1 MSSKKKGLLS
11 LLAIAAVMLVLMLA
25 SGGIYNGLASIGRHN
40 VVPAGNS
47 FTAGTYE
54 GTGQGKMGDIRVKV
68 TLSDTAIE
76 SIEVLDQT
84 ETPDIADP
92 AFASL
97 PAAMVD
103 HQTVYDVDDVA
114 GATVT
119 SHAIKE
125 AVAGALAQ
133 AGVDARTLVP
143 VEGGAA
149 AASSETEAAAAE
161 TEAEKPAA
169 ETEAETEAAAAADSE
184 SLYADGVYEGTGNG
198 NGGEV
203 KVNVTVENGKISDI
217 VLQEGHSETPGIY
230 EMAVDQVI
238 PAIIEAQSTE
248 VDSASGASMTS
259 AGIREAVEDALSKAA
274 AGSAD
279 AAEESGS
286 GYADGVYEGSGTGNG
301 GEMKVSVTVEGG
313 KISDIVLQEGHS
325 ETPGIY
331 EMAVDQVIPAII
343 EAQSTDVDSASG
355 ASMTSAG
362 IREAVEDA
370 LSKAA
375 AAAPAEEGNVVGE
388 GQTLTITAQ
397 PGSTIIVNNYGEAVT
412 AAAEAETEAVTEAAE
427 AETEA
432 VTEAAEAGLTAA
444 AAPAEEAGAYADGVY
459 EGTGS
464 GNGGDMN
471 VEVTVE
477 NGKIT
482 DIVLKEGH
490 NETPGIYEMAVDQVI
505 PAIIEAQSTE
515 VDSASGASMSSAGIK
530 EAVED
535 ALSKA
540 GGAEA
545 AEEAGTE
552 AAETEA
558 VEVETEAAETEAAET
573 EAAEVETEAAETE
586 AEAAEPEEAGESAY
600 ADGVYEGTGSGNGG
614 DMNVEVTVE
623 NGKITD
629 IVLKDDHNE
638 TPGIFEMAVDQVIP
652 AIIEAQST
660 EVDSA
665 SGASMSS
672 AGIKEAVED
681 ALSKAG
687 GAETAEESET
697 EAAETEAEKAET
709 EEEAAE
715 TEAEKAETE
724 ADAENKAGYKD
735 GVYEG
740 TGTGNG
746 GDMTVT
752 VTVKGGKI
760 TDIVLEDGHAE
771 TPGIFDLAV
780 EQVIPAII
788 EAQSTDVDSAT
799 GASMSSEGI
808 KEAVEDAL
816 SKAV

>member
-25 SGGIYNGLASIGRHN
+25 SGGLYNGLSSIGRHN
-40 VVPAGNS
+40 VVPTGNS
-47 FTAGTYE
+47 FTAGSYE
-54 GTGQGKMGDIRVKV
+54 GTGQGKMGDIKVKV

-76 SIEVLDQT
+76 SIEVLEQS

-125 AVAGALAQ
+125 AVANALAQ
-133 AGVDARTLVP
+133 AGVDARTLVA

-149 AASSETEAAAAE
+149 AASSETEGAASETEAEAAAAE
-161 TEAEKPAA
+161 TEAEEAAA
-169 ETEAETEAAAAADSE
+169 ETEAEAGAASGGM
-184 SLYADGVYEGTGNG
+184 YADGVYEGSGNG
-198 NGGEV
+198 NGGEM
-203 KVNVTVENGKISDI
+203 KVTVTVENGKISDI
-217 VLQEGHSETPGIY
+217 VLQEGHAETPGIY

-238 PAIIEAQSTE
+238 PAIIEAQSTD
-248 VDSASGASMTS
+248 VDSASGASMSS
-259 AGIREAVEDALSKAA
+259 AGIKEAVEDALSKAA

-301 GEMKVSVTVEGG
+301 GEMKVDVTVENG
-313 KISDIVLQEGHS
+313 KISDIVLQEGHA

-355 ASMTSAG
+355 ASMSSAG
-362 IREAVEDA
+362 IKEAVEDA

-375 AAAPAEEGNVVGE
+375 AAAPAAEGTVVGE

-412 AAAEAETEAVTEAAE
+412 EAAEAESEAVTEAAE

-432 VTEAAEAGLTAA
+432 VTEAAEAESEAVTEAAEAESGAA
-444 AAPAEEAGAYADGVY
+444 AVPAEEAGAYADGVY

-482 DIVLKEGH
+482 DIVLKEDH
-490 NETPGIYEMAVDQVI
+490 NETPGIFEKAVDEVI
-505 PAIIEAQSTE
+505 PAIIKAQSTD

-540 GGAEA
+540 
-545 AEEAGTE
+545 
-552 AAETEA
+552 
-558 VEVETEAAETEAAET
+558 V
-573 EAAEVETEAAETE
+573 
-586 AEAAEPEEAGESAY
+586 
-600 ADGVYEGTGSGNGG
+600 
-614 DMNVEVTVE
+614 
-623 NGKITD
+623 
-629 IVLKDDHNE
+629 
-638 TPGIFEMAVDQVIP
+638 
-652 AIIEAQST
+652 
-660 EVDSA
+660 
-665 SGASMSS
+665 
-672 AGIKEAVED
+672 
-681 ALSKAG
+681 
-687 GAETAEESET
+687 
-697 EAAETEAEKAET
+697 
-709 EEEAAE
+709 
-715 TEAEKAETE
+715 
-724 ADAENKAGYKD
+724 
-735 GVYEG
+735 
-740 TGTGNG
+740 
-746 GDMTVT
+746 
-752 VTVKGGKI
+752 
-760 TDIVLEDGHAE
+760 
-771 TPGIFDLAV
+771 
-780 EQVIPAII
+780 
-788 EAQSTDVDSAT
+788 
-799 GASMSSEGI
+799 
-808 KEAVEDAL
+808 
-816 SKAV
+816 

>member
-149 AASSETEAAAAE
+149 AASSETEA
-161 TEAEKPAA
+161 EKPAA

-238 PAIIEAQSTE
+238 PAIIEAQSTD

-259 AGIREAVEDALSKAA
+259 AGIREAVADALSKAA

-286 GYADGVYEGSGTGNG
+286 GYADGVYEGSGNGNG

-412 AAAEAETEAVTEAAE
+412 EAAEAETEAVTEAAEAETEAVTEAQE

-444 AAPAEEAGAYADGVY
+444 AAPAEEAG
-459 EGTGS
+459 
-464 GNGGDMN
+464 
-471 VEVTVE
+471 
-477 NGKIT
+477 
-482 DIVLKEGH
+482 
-490 NETPGIYEMAVDQVI
+490 
-505 PAIIEAQSTE
+505 
-515 VDSASGASMSSAGIK
+515 
-530 EAVED
+530 
-535 ALSKA
+535 
-540 GGAEA
+540 
-545 AEEAGTE
+545 
-552 AAETEA
+552 
-558 VEVETEAAETEAAET
+558 
-573 EAAEVETEAAETE
+573 
-586 AEAAEPEEAGESAY
+586 AY

-740 TGTGNG
+740 TGNGNG